1 MSESAEENTEARG
14 SPSRRTR
21 ASRRQRLGIEQAAQA
36 VHQAKNTE
44 VGGIL
49 GGPSVVALYPQHDQ
63 PSGSDETAGTQ
74 TLPPAATAPGG
85 VVAAPTPEA
94 GPPAG
99 PAMTA
104 HPGGS
109 TSAGDP
115 PAAPVAHPAGRQS
128 TSSSL
133 PQPAGSATEFSPD
146 EFRVSGDDVE
156 ALSLRYVRGM
166 SDAAGK
172 LSVAVPLRLKEKIE
186 RLETFLWRQHRQTL
200 IRDRFF
206 ARALQRMTEAEEWRA
221 EARAAQLRRE
231 PRVQISPR
239 VSAEVMDRLFDI
251 AKTPPPVP
259 YGALL
264 IVAVE
269 HEFARLG
276 APAAD

>member
-1 MSESAEENTEARG
+1 M
-14 SPSRRTR
+14 
-21 ASRRQRLGIEQAAQA
+21 GIEQAAQA
-36 VHQAKNTE
+36 VRQAKDAE

-49 GGPSVVALYPQHDQ
+49 GSPSVVALYPQHEQ
-63 PSGSDETAGTQ
+63 TSTGGDEAAGAASPPAVAAVGGAVATPAPGAAAPAGT
-74 TLPPAATAPGG
+74 T
-85 VVAAPTPEA
+85 V
-94 GPPAG
+94 
-99 PAMTA
+99 TA
-104 HPGGS
+104 HPDGP

-115 PAAPVAHPAGRQS
+115 QAASSAQPTPGRRLASSPAAQPSGSVAE
-128 TSSSL
+128 L
-133 PQPAGSATEFSPD
+133 SPD
-146 EFRVSGDDVE
+146 EFRLSSDDVE

-172 LSVAVPLRLKEKIE
+172 LSVAVPFRLKAKME

-206 ARALQRMTEAEEWRA
+206 ARALQRMTEVEEWRA

-259 YGALL
+259 YGVLL

-269 HEFARLG
+269 HEFARLD